1 MFFEYTSAIYIDEED
16 LVEMVMRVKAG
27 EVFDDVFYDILA
39 GYDDGDYYHCELI
52 IDEVHKEV
60 ARRLG

>member
-1 MFFEYTSAIYIDEED
+1 MFFEYTSAIYIDEKD
-16 LVEMVMRVKAG
+16 IMEMVMRVKAG
-27 EVFDDVFYDILA
+27 EIFDDVFYDILA
-39 GYDDGDYYHCELI
+39 GYEDCDYYHCELI

>member
-1 MFFEYTSAIYIDEED
+1 MFFEYTSAIYIDEKD
-16 LVEMVMRVKAG
+16 IMEMVIRVMEG
-27 EVFDDVFYDILA
+27 ELFDDVFYDILA

-52 IDEVHKEV
+52 KDDVRKEV

>member
-16 LVEMVMRVKAG
+16 LMEMVMRVKAG
-27 EVFDDVFYDILA
+27 EIFDDVFYDILA
-39 GYDDGDYYHCELI
+39 GYEDVDYYHCELI